1 MYVIGYRDVIP
12 SFYLTGELSFTYTDK
27 AMSKHQ
33 AKRIIREEIEKLNQ
47 EIDLRIIKG
56 VSYRHEALRHKFLS
70 AQLARLS
77 PRRSLWFMKSLKFA
91 SAFMF

>member
-1 MYVIGYRDVIP
+1 MAVKESQTALLILIII
-12 SFYLTGELSFTYTDK
+12 

-33 AKRIIREEIEKLNQ
+33 AIRTIRMEIDRINQ

-56 VSYRHEALRHKFLS
+56 VSYRREALRHKFLM

-77 PRRSLWFMKSLKFA
+77 TRKSVLSFFNFA
-91 SAFMF
+91 FN